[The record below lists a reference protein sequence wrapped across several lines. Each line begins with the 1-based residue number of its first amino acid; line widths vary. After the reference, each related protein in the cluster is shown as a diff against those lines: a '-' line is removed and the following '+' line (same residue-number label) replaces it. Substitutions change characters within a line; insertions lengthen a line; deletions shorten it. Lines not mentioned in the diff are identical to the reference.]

1 MEVLIDLTLDALCQV
16 GKQPGG
22 TRLLR
27 EKLMTPIEASMQNM
41 RLPKGYAYVPVD
53 VFVKGTIA
61 PTQSDLLEKQ
71 RVLSSSVPPQLP
83 DVGSMSVEEPH

>member
-1 MEVLIDLTLDALCQV
+1 MQV
-16 GKQPGG
+16 GKQHGG
-22 TRLLR
+22 SRLLR

-61 PTQSDLLEKQ
+61 PTQSDLLQKQ
-71 RVLSSSVPPQLP
+71 RVLPTSVPSESP
-83 DVGSMSVEEPH
+83 DAGSMSVEEPH